1 MSGLSPAQWRDR
13 ALAALQAGRGEEVR
27 QILTAATNEH
37 PQEAALH
44 NSAGNM
50 LLKIGDTELAAARF
64 RDAVR
69 LVPASVEYAT
79 NLAIAQSAAGRHS
92 DAVAAL
98 IPVEPQ
104 GRTNAAYCSV
114 RATAERGMHH
124 IAAAAAWYDR
134 ALAIEPQRAKAL
146 HGRARVAIERGET
159 DALAR
164 VDRALSV
171 NQGEADLWLAR
182 AQALDVM
189 GDVAGARAIAE
200 QLVDA
205 APQWDEGLK
214 LLAQLR
220 LAMGEADFASHYG
233 RARERAPDDPS
244 IPIAWANILAGLDF
258 HAEAADV
265 VSQARRRFPNDE
277 QFALLE
283 AIHSGAAGDDDRA
296 EHIYA
301 LLGLQTPD
309 RWQQEA
315 RHRIRR
321 GEYDCAASLL
331 EKAIASQPNAIFP
344 WALRGIVWRLT
355 GDSRAEWLHAQH
367 GMHRLRPLQDAE
379 KVLPPAIEL
388 LHRLHDNSPMPLGQS
403 LRGGSQT
410 RGLLFDR
417 VEPELAA
424 LHDAIFAT
432 VEQHRREMPPADPTH
447 PILRHR
453 DKPWHISGSWSVRL
467 SGGGDHHTAHIH
479 PQGVISSALYCL
491 LPSMRGEDPQ
501 AGWLELGR
509 PPPDLRLDLG
519 PIATIAPEEG
529 HLALFPSTL
538 YHGTR
543 PFAGDR
549 RMTVAFD
556 VSLAHGAAP

>member
-1 MSGLSPAQWRDR
+1 MSPAQWRDR
-13 ALAALQAGRGEEVR
+13 ALAALQAGRGEKVR
-27 QILTAATNEH
+27 QILAAAASEH
-37 PQEAALH
+37 PLDAALH
-44 NSAGNM
+44 NSAGNI
-50 LLKIGDTELAAARF
+50 LLKLGDKTQAEVQFRAAASL
-64 RDAVR
+64 A
-69 LVPASVEYAT
+69 PTSVEFAV
-79 NLAIAQSAAGRHS
+79 NLAITLSGLGRHTE
-92 DAVAAL
+92 AVAVL
-98 IPVEPQ
+98 LPVEAQ
-104 GRTNAAYCSV
+104 GRANAVYCSTRGTV
-114 RATAERGMHH
+114 ERGAHNP
-124 IAAAAAWYDR
+124 AAAALWYDR
-134 ALAIEPQRAKAL
+134 ALAIEPKRAKAL
-146 HGRARVAIERGET
+146 HGRARVAIERGES

-164 VDRALSV
+164 VDHALSV
-171 NQGEADLWLAR
+171 NRNDADLWLAR
-182 AQALDVM
+182 AQTLDVM
-189 GDVAGARAIAE
+189 GDIAGARNIAE
-200 QLVDA
+200 QLVEA
-205 APQWDEGLK
+205 MPQWDEGLK

-220 LAMGEADFASHYG
+220 LAMGEANFASHY
-233 RARERAPDDPS
+233 ERAMERVTDDRS

-265 VSQARRRFPNDE
+265 VAQARRRFPDDE

-283 AIHSGAAGDDDRA
+283 AIHSGASGDDDRA
-296 EHIYA
+296 DHIYA
-301 LLGLQTPD
+301 RLAVQSPD

-321 GEYDCAASLL
+321 GEYDRAASLL
-331 EKAIASQPNAIFP
+331 DKAIAIRPDAIFP
-344 WALRGIVWRLT
+344 WALRGIVWRLA
-355 GDSRAEWLHAQH
+355 GDQRAEWLHHQP
-367 GMHRLRPLQDAE
+367 GMHRLRPLHDAE

-424 LHDAIFAT
+424 LHDAILAT
-432 VEQHRREMPPADPTH
+432 VEQHRREMPPVDPDH

-491 LPSMRGEDPQ
+491 LPRARGEDPQ

-519 PIATIAPEEG
+519 PIATIEPEEG

>member
-1 MSGLSPAQWRDR
+1 VSALSPVQWRDR
-13 ALAALQAGRGEEVR
+13 ALAALHAGRGGDVR
-27 QILTAATNEH
+27 QILSAAATEH
-37 PQEAALH
+37 PQDAALH

-50 LLKIGDTELAAARF
+50 LLKLGDTELAAARF
-64 RDAVR
+64 RNAAS
-69 LVPASVEYAT
+69 LVPDSVEYAT
-79 NLAIAQSAAGRHS
+79 NLAIALSAAGRHS

-98 IPVEPQ
+98 LAVETP
-104 GRTNAAYCSV
+104 GRRSAAYCSV
-114 RATAERGMHH
+114 RATAERGMRD
-124 IAAAAAWYDR
+124 AAAAAEWYDR

-171 NQGEADLWLAR
+171 NQGDADLWLAR

-189 GDVAGARAIAE
+189 GDITGARDIAE
-200 QLVDA
+200 QLVEA
-205 APQWDEGLK
+205 APQWEEGLK

-220 LAMGEADFASHYG
+220 LAMGDADFASHYG
-233 RARERAPDDPS
+233 RAMERMSDDPS

-258 HAEAADV
+258 HAEAAEV
-265 VSQARRRFPNDE
+265 VAQARTRFPDDD

-283 AIHSGAAGDDDRA
+283 AIHAGASGDDDRA
-296 EHIYA
+296 ERIYA
-301 LLGLQTPD
+301 RLGVQSPD

-321 GEYDCAASLL
+321 GEHDLAAILL
-331 EKAIASQPNAIFP
+331 EKAIYSQPDAIFP

-355 GDSRAEWLHAQH
+355 GDPREEWLHHQH
-367 GMHRLRPLQDAE
+367 GMHRLRALHDAE

-388 LHRLHDNSPMPLGQS
+388 LHNLHDNSPMPLGQS

-424 LHDAIFAT
+424 LHNAIFAT
-432 VEQHRREMPPADPTH
+432 VEQHRRDMPPADPEH

-453 DKPWHISGSWSVRL
+453 DKAWHISGSWSVRL

-491 LPSMRGEDPQ
+491 LPDERGADPQ

-519 PIATIAPEEG
+519 PIATIEPEEG

-556 VSLAHGAAP
+556 VSLAHGTAP